1 LPPVSFLD
9 AILWIGRLVNLL
21 QIRPAVS
28 CSVWIGCATK
38 RVHAILTK
46 NGKNHLSKKMMCE
59 TDQMTHVYTLIISS
73 PNRIFIIIIKTR
85 KEKKR

>member
-1 LPPVSFLD
+1 M
-9 AILWIGRLVNLL
+9 
-21 QIRPAVS
+21 
-28 CSVWIGCATK
+28 
-38 RVHAILTK
+38 VHAILTK

-59 TDQMTHVYTLIISS
+59 TDQMTHVYTLIIPS